1 MRLLIAALAASP
13 LAIAPALLALAAGA
27 QAASPAGKLCEA
39 TWVDAARGNREVPV
53 RIRMPAGTG
62 RAPVILFSHGLGGS
76 LDAGTDWVEAWRA
89 AGFITVNIQHHGSD
103 DAIWR
108 GKARP
113 MQGLR
118 GAMNAD
124 QLTARADDVH
134 FVLDRFARG
143 GMTGSCDL
151 GRADMAHIGMS
162 GHSFGAQTTLAISG
176 ARYGGQAVMTDP
188 RIKAAIAFSPQPAK
202 GQSDQA
208 AFGAI
213 RIPFFTVTGTKD
225 SMVLL
230 SGVTAADRLR
240 PYRAMPPGAKYLLV
254 IDGANHMMLGGQQMR
269 MRNSSPPA
277 GMERTV
283 TEATTLFW
291 RATLMGDAG
300 ARAALN
306 AFVPAKGD
314 RFERK

>member
-1 MRLLIAALAASP
+1 MRWLFA
-13 LAIAPALLALAAGA
+13 ALLAISAFLAPAAGA
-27 QAASPAGKLCEA
+27 QTLCEA
-39 TWVDAARGNREVPV
+39 TWTDSARGNREIPV
-53 RIRMPAGTG
+53 RIRMPAGTV

-76 LDAGTDWVEAWRA
+76 LDAGTDWVAAWQA

-103 DAIWR
+103 DAIWQ

-118 GAMNAD
+118 GAMNAE
-124 QLTARADDVH
+124 QLKARADDVH
-134 FVLDRFARG
+134 FVLDRVARG
-143 GMTGSCDL
+143 GMAGACNL
-151 GRADMAHIGMS
+151 GRADMSRVGMA

-176 ARYGGQAVMTDP
+176 ARYAGQASMADP
-188 RIKAAIAFSPQPAK
+188 RVKAAIAFSPQPAK

-208 AFGAI
+208 AFGGI

-230 SGVTAADRLR
+230 SGVTASDRVR
-240 PYRAMPPGAKYLLV
+240 PYEAMPRGAKYLLV

-269 MRNSSPPA
+269 MRNGGPPA
-277 GMERTV
+277 DMERTV
-283 TEATTLFW
+283 TEATILFW
-291 RATLMGDAG
+291 RATLTGDAG
-300 ARAALN
+300 ARAALG

>member
-1 MRLLIAALAASP
+1 MRFLFAGLIISALVALA
-13 LAIAPALLALAAGA
+13 PARA
-27 QAASPAGKLCEA
+27 QTLCEA
-39 TWVDAARGNREVPV
+39 TWIDAARGNRAVPV

-76 LDAGTDWVEAWRA
+76 LDAGTDWVAAWQA

-113 MQGLR
+113 LQGLR

-124 QLTARADDVH
+124 QLKARAGDVH
-134 FVLDRFARG
+134 FVLDRIARG
-143 GMTGSCDL
+143 GMAGACNL
-151 GRADMAHIGMS
+151 GRADMARIGMS

-176 ARYGGQAVMTDP
+176 ARYGGQAALADP
-188 RIKAAIAFSPQPAK
+188 RIKASVAFSPQPAK

-208 AFGAI
+208 AFGGI
-213 RIPFFTVTGTKD
+213 RIPFFTVTGTRD

-230 SGVTAADRLR
+230 SGVTANDRLR
-240 PYRAMPPGAKYLLV
+240 PYEAMPPGAKYLLV

-269 MRNSSPPA
+269 MRNATPPP

-291 RATLMGDAG
+291 RATLMGDTR